1 AHPGGEHARRRGRTA
16 PARRPPGRGRARPA
30 RGRARRRPRAGRA
43 LRAHHLARP
52 ARDHPRLRQYPRARH
67 RSRNPATSLAP
78 VKPLPSEYDALLR
91 EPNAAVIGTVT
102 PAGEPNT
109 VATWYLWDEGRL
121 IVNMDGGRKRLA
133 WMRENPHI
141 SLTVLM
147 EDWSKHISLR
157 GTVTELVGGE

>member
-1 AHPGGEHARRRGRTA
+1 M
-16 PARRPPGRGRARPA
+16 
-30 RGRARRRPRAGRA
+30 
-43 LRAHHLARP
+43 
-52 ARDHPRLRQYPRARH
+52 
-67 RSRNPATSLAP
+67 N
-78 VKPLPSEYDALLR
+78 PLPDEYEALLR

-121 IVNMDGGRKRLA
+121 IVNMDGSRKRLA
-133 WMRENPHI
+133 WMRENPHV

-157 GTVTELVGGE
+157 GRVTQLVGGEQGLDDIDRIARHYTGRPYPLRDRERVSAYIEVSAWHAWGF

>member
-1 AHPGGEHARRRGRTA
+1 M
-16 PARRPPGRGRARPA
+16 
-30 RGRARRRPRAGRA
+30 
-43 LRAHHLARP
+43 
-52 ARDHPRLRQYPRARH
+52 
-67 RSRNPATSLAP
+67 
-78 VKPLPSEYDALLR
+78 KPLPSEYDALLR

-133 WMRENPHI
+133 WMREDPHV

-157 GTVTELVGGE
+157 GRVTQLVGGEQGLDDIDRIARHYTGRPYPLRERERVSAYVEVASWHAWGF

>member
-1 AHPGGEHARRRGRTA
+1 M
-16 PARRPPGRGRARPA
+16 
-30 RGRARRRPRAGRA
+30 
-43 LRAHHLARP
+43 
-52 ARDHPRLRQYPRARH
+52 
-67 RSRNPATSLAP
+67 
-78 VKPLPSEYDALLR
+78 KPLPSEYDALLR

-133 WMRENPHI
+133 WMREDPHV

-157 GTVTELVGGE
+157 GRVTEFVGGEQGMDDIDRISRHYTGRPYPIRDRERVSAYIEVASWHAWGF